1 PFCRSDATYVQESW
15 PAFESA
21 LKENGVYKIRHLHLL
36 LSVRVPIH
44 QALRILK
51 GPYDIIRTGHHVNG
65 ICTKYRITRD
75 IYHNRKKRLMNIPVK
90 ELEELIGCEIYM
102 RPKQY
107 SDLENKTSVGS
118 LINTLVSHGGV
129 ELIISLCAHEPPK
142 MNRNV
147 NGVVKSKSVSVSDI
161 ALGDRDDE
169 VITII
174 PEEKFFSFHRPFSR
188 SDAADLQ
195 ESWPQLESALKEYGI
210 ACALDHDQYF
220 ITSSTTPSTVG
231 AAVSKTRHLHL
242 LLSVRVPVHRAL
254 RILKGPYDIIRTGH
268 HFDGICTKYKIK
280 RVGVA

>member
-1 PFCRSDATYVQESW
+1 
-15 PAFESA
+15 
-21 LKENGVYKIRHLHLL
+21 
-36 LSVRVPIH
+36 
-44 QALRILK
+44 
-51 GPYDIIRTGHHVNG
+51 
-65 ICTKYRITRD
+65 
-75 IYHNRKKRLMNIPVK
+75 
-90 ELEELIGCEIYM
+90 
-102 RPKQY
+102 
-107 SDLENKTSVGS
+107 
-118 LINTLVSHGGV
+118 
-129 ELIISLCAHEPPK
+129 

-147 NGVVKSKSVSVSDI
+147 NGVVKSVSVSNI

-174 PEEKFFSFHRPFSR
+174 PEEKFFSFRRPFSR

-220 ITSSTTPSTVG
+220 ITSSTTPTTVG

-254 RILKGPYDIIRTGH
+254 RILEGPYDIIRTGH

-280 RVGVA
+280 RNDLVVVIGGSDQGLKLVRQIVSGCIVRTLPPGVTRLRDYLKVFLGVKKLSL